1 MSIVFSIKKKKS
13 LFGYQKVLAAQ
24 EVLKL
29 VEGLTTYNYDPA
41 TLHRPLNDFEGLNCI
56 VFGKSGLPL
65 QLRYFDEEE
74 SYQIQVPSFAIE
86 EDWQLAL
93 RWISRLEKY

>member
-1 MSIVFSIKKKKS
+1 MSIVFSIKNKKS

-41 TLHRPLNDFEGLNCI
+41 TLHRPLNDFEGSD
-56 VFGKSGLPL
+56 SGALFCDRRRL
-65 QLRYFDEEE
+65 A
-74 SYQIQVPSFAIE
+74 VGPSMA
-86 EDWQLAL
+86 
-93 RWISRLEKY
+93 

>member
-1 MSIVFSIKKKKS
+1 MSIVFSIKNKKS

-41 TLHRPLNDFEGLNCI
+41 TLHRPLNDFEGLN
-56 VFGKSGLPL
+56 
-65 QLRYFDEEE
+65 
-74 SYQIQVPSFAIE
+74 
-86 EDWQLAL
+86 
-93 RWISRLEKY
+93 